1 MFRHCEPD
9 ELLHE
14 IDHLRQLQED
24 LDDAA
29 SKFII
34 NQKLA
39 AAEARLRKFTQ
50 PELEAPGISRELI
63 DSIKERVGILG
74 LVEEYGGR
82 PRPAGRNMLALCPF
96 HTESTPSFTI
106 YEDDHA
112 HCFGCGWHGDVIT
125 FVMEL
130 DRLRFRE
137 AVEKLAK
144 DAGIDIPKRATP
156 QQKRAPKPADA
167 EHELDTDYH
176 LSDLGNAQRL
186 RDLHRTDIRYCHPWG
201 RWLFYDGRQWQIDE
215 NGMIVRLAKETVREI
230 YAEAAAA
237 EEDQRKALAKWA
249 LQSENERRIKAMIE
263 LAKSEPGIPVM
274 PDELDADTWLF
285 NTESGTI
292 DLRTGELRKHRREDL
307 ITKCPPVT
315 YDPTATCPT
324 FNAFLTTIF
333 EGNRDLM
340 QFVQRAVGY
349 SLTGNTR
356 EQVIFIAHGTGRNGK
371 STFTTTLLS
380 LLGEYGQQTPTE
392 TLMVKRGDS
401 IPNDLARLKGTRLVA
416 AMESD
421 EGRRL
426 SEALIKQLS
435 GGDRIPARFMRSEWF
450 EFQPTFKIWLA
461 TNHKPVI
468 RGTDLAIWR
477 RIRLVPFT
485 VTISEQEED
494 KQLGEKLQAEFPGI
508 LRWAVEG
515 CLAWQ
520 QHGLGMPEAVKNA
533 TAGYREEMD
542 VLGAWVAECCV
553 IEPNA
558 KAGAKELYAS
568 YTAWCEAGGER
579 ALSQRAFGLQLG
591 ERGFE
596 RYRGTGK
603 KHMWRGIGLKS
614 DPYDPAP
621 DDRDPMGPSRFPNT
635 DAENDQVG
643 THRDPDSR
651 LNSLYLPRK
660 GLCRN
665 QGPLGPSQDNDEAL
679 EEEEW
684 VG

>member
-1 MFRHCEPD
+1 
-9 ELLHE
+9 
-14 IDHLRQLQED
+14 
-24 LDDAA
+24 
-29 SKFII
+29 
-34 NQKLA
+34 
-39 AAEARLRKFTQ
+39 
-50 PELEAPGISRELI
+50 
-63 DSIKERVGILG
+63 
-74 LVEEYGGR
+74 
-82 PRPAGRNMLALCPF
+82 
-96 HTESTPSFTI
+96 
-106 YEDDHA
+106 
-112 HCFGCGWHGDVIT
+112 
-125 FVMEL
+125 
-130 DRLRFRE
+130 
-137 AVEKLAK
+137 
-144 DAGIDIPKRATP
+144 
-156 QQKRAPKPADA
+156 
-167 EHELDTDYH
+167 
-176 LSDLGNAQRL
+176 
-186 RDLHRTDIRYCHPWG
+186 
-201 RWLFYDGRQWQIDE
+201 
-215 NGMIVRLAKETVREI
+215 
-230 YAEAAAA
+230 
-237 EEDQRKALAKWA
+237 
-249 LQSENERRIKAMIE
+249 
-263 LAKSEPGIPVM
+263 
-274 PDELDADTWLF
+274 
-285 NTESGTI
+285 
-292 DLRTGELRKHRREDL
+292 
-307 ITKCPPVT
+307 
-315 YDPTATCPT
+315 
-324 FNAFLTTIF
+324 
-333 EGNRDLM
+333 M

-435 GGDRIPARFMRSEWF
+435 GGDRIPARFMRAEWF

-635 DAENDQVG
+635 DVENDQVG